1 MRREIN
7 KKVDIKRR
15 FGGIIMKNIDLR
27 IKRVSSTCTLP
38 TKAHEDDACFDIY
51 ADLNCD
57 EITINPHETVMIGT
71 GFATQIPKGW
81 WAPIFARS
89 GLSWK
94 KGLRPVQGVPVI
106 DAGYRGEWKVALHND
121 LNFSQTIRNQE
132 RIAQFTLLEYPKIN
146 LIPVDDF
153 EDETDRGEGGFGS
166 SGER

>member
-1 MRREIN
+1 M
-7 KKVDIKRR
+7 KV
-15 FGGIIMKNIDLR
+15 IDLR
-27 IKRVSSTCTLP
+27 IKKVSATCTLP

-51 ADLNCD
+51 ADLGVD
-57 EITINPHETVMIGT
+57 TKATVTINPHETVMIGA

-89 GLSWK
+89 GLSWR

-121 LNFSQTIRNQE
+121 LNVPQSIGNQE

-146 LIPVDDF
+146 LIPVEEFD
-153 EDETDRGEGGFGS
+153 DETETERGTGGFGS
-166 SGER
+166 SGEK

>member
-1 MRREIN
+1 
-7 KKVDIKRR
+7 
-15 FGGIIMKNIDLR
+15 MKIIDLR
-27 IKRVSSTCTLP
+27 IKKVSPTCTLP
-38 TKAHEDDACFDIY
+38 TKAHEADACFDIY
-51 ADLNCD
+51 ADLGED
-57 EITINPHETVMIGT
+57 EKKIITINPHETVMIGT

-121 LNFSQTIRNQE
+121 LNVPQTIGNQE

-146 LIPVDDF
+146 LIPVDNF

-166 SGER
+166 SGEK

>member
-1 MRREIN
+1 
-7 KKVDIKRR
+7 
-15 FGGIIMKNIDLR
+15 MKIIDLK
-27 IKRVSSTCTLP
+27 IKKVSSTCVLP

-51 ADLNCD
+51 ADLGEDN
-57 EITINPHETVMIGT
+57 EKTITINPHETVMIGT

-89 GLSWK
+89 GLSWR

-121 LNFSQTIRNQE
+121 LNVSQTIGNKE

-153 EDETDRGEGGFGS
+153 DDETERGSGGFGS
-166 SGER
+166 SGEK

>member
-1 MRREIN
+1 
-7 KKVDIKRR
+7 
-15 FGGIIMKNIDLR
+15 MKELDLR
-27 IKRVSSTCTLP
+27 IKKVSPTCILP

-51 ADLNCD
+51 ADLGRD
-57 EITINPHETVMIGT
+57 KEAIVTINPHETVMIGT

-89 GLSWK
+89 GLSWR

-121 LNFSQTIRNQE
+121 LNIPQSIGNQE

-146 LIPVDDF
+146 LIPVEEFD
-153 EDETDRGEGGFGS
+153 DETETERGTGGFGS
-166 SGER
+166 SGEK